1 LGGKRLDEILKKATP
16 TVIFTASAVLLLVIT
31 LFLVKASAQ
40 SSGPVVAVLMPSTGQ
55 EAVLD
60 GLREGLGK
68 LGYKDG
74 TNIRFIV
81 GQEKG
86 DTPDYAARAA
96 KLVAGKPDVL
106 FTVTT
111 HAAMAAQRATATI
124 PIVFVS
130 VGAPV
135 EAGLIASFA
144 SSRNNLTGVSSR
156 AAFLSGK
163 RLELLSEI
171 APNAKKI
178 LLLVSAKEIVGE
190 LSARHSEETG
200 RRMGLQLVR
209 RDLTSRREIEDLLL
223 QRWAGVANA
232 VFLLPGGL
240 TGAYVDKIID
250 KCKEQR
256 LPLMV
261 YEDTLVARGA
271 LASYGSERHLTG
283 LQGAELVGKILN
295 GARPEDIPIQ
305 TPKRLILT
313 LNLRTANDIGLKIP
327 RQVLQRA
334 SRFIY

>member
-1 LGGKRLDEILKKATP
+1 LGRKRLEEILKKTTP
-16 TVIFTASAVLLLVIT
+16 LIFVTAPAVLLLVFA
-31 LFLVKASAQ
+31 LFLIKASAQ
-40 SSGPVVAVLMPSTGQ
+40 SSGAVVAVLMPNAGQ
-55 EAVLD
+55 EPVLD

-81 GQEKG
+81 DQQKG
-86 DTPDYAARAA
+86 NSLDYAARAA

-106 FTVTT
+106 FAVTT
-111 HAAMAAQRATATI
+111 HAAMAAQHATATI

-135 EAGLIASFA
+135 EAGLIGSFA
-144 SSRNNLTGVSSR
+144 SSGNNLTGVSSR
-156 AAFLSGK
+156 AVFLSGK

-178 LLLVSAKEIVGE
+178 LLLVSAKEIIGR

-209 RDLTSRREIEDLLL
+209 RDLTSRREIEDLLQ

-232 VFLLPGGL
+232 VFLLPGSL
-240 TGAYVDKIID
+240 TGAYVGKIID

-261 YEDTLVARGA
+261 YEETLVARGA
-271 LASYGSERHLTG
+271 LASYGSERHMTG
-283 LQGAELVGKILN
+283 LQGAELVAKILH
-295 GARPEDIPIQ
+295 GARPEDIPIE

-313 LNLRTANDIGLKIP
+313 LNLRTANDIGLRIP
-327 RQVLQRA
+327 RRVLQRA
-334 SRFIY
+334 NRFIY